1 MVDASEWRLG
11 RVIMMTVERRPVAPA
26 ILATTANLDRQVV
39 RPGFKLK
46 VAVKVL
52 APLDL
57 ALRPVS
63 SEADDVLRYHPRR
76 IRYDVDE
83 VSMGLTVPDL
93 PLKPST
99 WNSYANLLVSMFKIP
114 SLRHFSPEFFL
125 IRAPPPGGAEILPAE
140 VPLMGDKARRMEVAR
155 LGRIIVE
162 VRYESIKGVES
173 DARRYLVDD
182 SYTMGMRTIVDS
194 VPVRSVICTFPRSD
208 IDQIGRCFIFLP
220 IF

>member
-1 MVDASEWRLG
+1 
-11 RVIMMTVERRPVAPA
+11 
-26 ILATTANLDRQVV
+26 
-39 RPGFKLK
+39 
-46 VAVKVL
+46 
-52 APLDL
+52 
-57 ALRPVS
+57 
-63 SEADDVLRYHPRR
+63 
-76 IRYDVDE
+76 
-83 VSMGLTVPDL
+83 
-93 PLKPST
+93 
-99 WNSYANLLVSMFKIP
+99 MFKIR
-114 SLRHFSPEFFL
+114 SLRHFSPDFFL